1 MINDLYFASRSTL
14 VGTLLCVTG
23 IMASENQPKTSAT
36 QLITKMQAAAILV
49 KTTLR
54 ARAQFPIDYTH
65 HASIRITSDHKLEI
79 DRAGF
84 THPVSGDF
92 DRSFDPVNGPVDFKQ
107 AQEEYE
113 FSLAT
118 NSIRQTAKKES
129 VIYWPAYSHAIQ
141 AIAANNTGANNDL
154 EILRKRFG
162 SIIPAHYVAGCAT
175 SNQSLLATADRDG
188 TVKIYSID

>member
-1 MINDLYFASRSTL
+1 MQNIYCSLYITL
-14 VGTLLCVTG
+14 VSSLLFVADAA
-23 IMASENQPKTSAT
+23 ASEHKSPKKSDTPV
-36 QLITKMQAAAILV
+36 IKKMKTAAALA

-54 ARAQFPIDYTH
+54 VRAQFPIDYTH
-65 HASIRITSDHKLEI
+65 HASIRITSDTTLQI

-84 THPVSGDF
+84 AYPVSGDF
-92 DRSFDPVNGPVDFKQ
+92 DRSFDPVNGHVDFKQ

-129 VIYWPAYSHAIQ
+129 VIYWPAYCHAIQ
-141 AIAANNTGANNDL
+141 TIAASNTGTDNDL

-175 SNQSLLATADRDG
+175 SNQNLLATADRDG